1 MHHVILLNWVNL
13 CLALVKSLKQSFLA
27 AENVVTISDPEVGR
41 GTAKS
46 YDFFSYWAVV
56 MDSLPIPEWIALMK
70 KHACRGI

>member
-1 MHHVILLNWVNL
+1 MNAILARSRSNFNTALEILMHHVILLNWVNL

-46 YDFFSYWAVV
+46 YDFFSY
-56 MDSLPIPEWIALMK
+56 
-70 KHACRGI
+70 